1 MYDLVV
7 IGNDLSSQIAALTA
21 SRKGMNTAL
30 IRDSGLPCLHS
41 PKGYSFPLDPFPLLG
56 FESGQATA
64 RFLEKLDISLPR
76 FAPVGDHSQT
86 AIQVI
91 MPEHRLDISGDKAH
105 LSEELGR
112 EFPKLGNIQD
122 SFYMSCREGNDLVG
136 RLLDQIFLAAP
147 LRDNQFL
154 SYGQEMLA
162 AVRWKTKLSPLG
174 SLISRE
180 RSILN
185 IIKSMGLISSHLN
198 INSISELGSAYA
210 LALPFRS
217 APPRQGGRG
226 AFRLA
231 LQDIFS
237 QSGKLLDKYSV
248 MRIKAKKDITIDLAI
263 DDSME
268 ILKTRKLIIS
278 ANWEKLGLFLTEQPF
293 LRLNKSLGAIN
304 PRLFPFTLH
313 IGIMA
318 KALPD
323 MLAPYAMI
331 VKGTEN
337 LPWLKEFIFLET
349 NGSGDRIRVD
359 GDGRELSATVFSTA
373 SPLHISSESLREA
386 SGHILSTLSE
396 FLPFF
401 RDNID
406 YLDVEESISVSR
418 KYQEMLNHRY
428 ETKGFFPMGFGS
440 RSHKTPHPNVFL
452 TGRVLCPGLGYEG
465 EVLSGMHA
473 ANLTMRKEG

>member
-21 SRKGMNTAL
+21 SRRGMNTAL

-41 PKGYSFPLDPFPLLG
+41 PKGYSFSLDPFPPLG

-64 RFLEKLDISLPR
+64 RFLEKLDISPPQ
-76 FAPVGDHSQT
+76 FAPVGDQSQT

-91 MPEHRLDISGDKAH
+91 MPEHRLDISGNREH

-122 SFYMSCREGNDLVG
+122 TFYMSCREGNDLIA
-136 RLLDQIFLAAP
+136 RLLDQIFIDAP
-147 LRDNQFL
+147 HGDNKFF

-162 AVRWKTKLSPLG
+162 AVRWKTKLSPLR

-185 IIKSMGLISSHLN
+185 IIKSMGLMSSHLN
-198 INSISELGSAYA
+198 INSISEPGSAYA

-217 APPRQGGRG
+217 ARRQQGGRA
-226 AFRLA
+226 AFQLA

-237 QSGKLLDKYSV
+237 QSGKLLDEYSV
-248 MRIKAKKDITIDLAI
+248 MRIKAKKEITIDLAI

-268 ILKTRKLIIS
+268 TLKTRKLIIS
-278 ANWEKLGLFLTEQPF
+278 ANWEKLPLFLTEQPF
-293 LRLNKSLGAIN
+293 LRLNKSLGAIK
-304 PRLFPFTLH
+304 PGLFLFTLH

-323 MLAPYAMI
+323 MLAPYVMI

-349 NGSGDRIRVD
+349 NGSGNRIGVNGDR
-359 GDGRELSATVFSTA
+359 RELSATVFTTE
-373 SPLHISSESLREA
+373 SPQRMSSESLREA

-396 FLPFF
+396 FLPFS

-428 ETKGFFPMGFGS
+428 EIKGPFPAGFGS
-440 RSHKTPHPNVFL
+440 RSHKTPHPDVFL
-452 TGRVLCPGLGYEG
+452 SGRVLCPGLGYEG